1 MKKVMKVSTKI
12 SLYFSTLIILIGI
25 IFYFLLPSLL
35 NYPPDTINTQFDKE
49 VSKLYYVFQYAIAI
63 FAILLLFI
71 IYFKFSLR
79 KLDLW
84 IKTKDVSL
92 VPVVRKLCFTYP
104 IRLFALIEIFPVL
117 IVTITL
123 MSTGSHPV
131 ILLFK
136 IGILVF
142 SFATLLSSL
151 FLIISKNVFY
161 PILKETS
168 FYIDNEKTFS
178 KNTMVMRLVFQIFPS
193 ILVTALLIALIGYS
207 RLIVEKG
214 NLLNTYYMA
223 ELRAVSISSASSSPL
238 LSQLEEKLGSKLL
251 SENDFIFVQ
260 DPNGV
265 VQTSNNSEL
274 DHFFLKYMHDLSSSH
289 DNRVY
294 EAYTIDEQGVI
305 NTLKYNGQDYVV
317 GIHYEIV
324 ASSILVYFLLSSGLL
339 FIFNL
344 IVLYYISKSIDR
356 DLKNVTQGMHEIL
369 ENKDSIDGAR
379 LPITSNDSVGELV
392 NAFNDIQL
400 LTKDNMDKIHNHQD
414 MLMERERL
422 ASLGQLI
429 GGIAHNLKTPIMS
442 ISGATEGLKDL
453 VAEFDASI
461 GNPIVN
467 DDDFHEIANDMNE
480 WLVKVKSYT
489 EYMSDVITAVKGQ
502 AVSLT
507 NEADMNFTIGEL
519 FKTINIL
526 MKHELKQAVVYLNI
540 SMQVDENISIKGNV
554 NSIVQVIN
562 NMISNSIQVYDGK
575 PEQVIDL
582 IASQSLNNIV
592 ITVRD
597 YGPGIPKNV
606 KDKLFKEMVTTKGKN
621 GTGLGL
627 FMSYS
632 TIRAHFNGN
641 IEVASS
647 DKGTSFN
654 IILPLQ

>member
-1 MKKVMKVSTKI
+1 MKKCTKVSTKI
-12 SLYFSTLIILIGI
+12 SLYFSALIILIGI

-63 FAILLLFI
+63 CAILILFI

-84 IKTKDVSL
+84 GKTKDVAI
-92 VPVVRKLCFTYP
+92 VPVVRKLCFIYP
-104 IRLFALIEIFPVL
+104 IRLFALIEIVPVF

-123 MSTGSHPV
+123 MCTGSHPV

-142 SFATLLSSL
+142 SFATLLASL

-214 NLLNTYYMA
+214 NLLNTYYMT
-223 ELRAVSISSASSSPL
+223 ELKSVSVSSASSVPL
-238 LSQLEEKLGSKLL
+238 IKQLEDKLGSKLL
-251 SENDFIFVQ
+251 STNDFIFVES
-260 DPNGV
+260 PNGDV
-265 VQTSNNSEL
+265 ETSNNCQVG
-274 DHFFLKYMHDLSSSH
+274 HFFLKYMHDLSSSH

-305 NTLKYNGQDYVV
+305 DTIKYNGQDYVI

-324 ASSILVYFLLSSGLL
+324 ASSLLTYFLLSSGLL

-344 IVLYYISKSIDR
+344 VVLYYISKSIDR
-356 DLKNVTQGMHEIL
+356 DLRNVTQGMHEIL

-379 LPITSNDSVGELV
+379 LPITSNDTVGELV

-400 LTKDNMDKIHNHQD
+400 LTKDNMDKIHNHQG

-453 VAEFDASI
+453 VAEFDASV
-461 GNPIVN
+461 GNPVVN
-467 DDDFHEIANDMNE
+467 NDDFHAIASDMSE
-480 WLVKVKSYT
+480 WLVKVQSYT
-489 EYMSDVITAVKGQ
+489 EYMSDIITAVKGQ
-502 AVSLT
+502 AVTLS
-507 NEADMNFTIGEL
+507 NEAEMSFTIGEL
-519 FKTINIL
+519 FKTVNIL
-526 MKHELKQAVVYLNI
+526 MKHELKQAVVYLNV
-540 SMQVDENISIKGNV
+540 SMKVDENISIKGNV
-554 NSIVQVIN
+554 NSLVQVIN
-562 NMISNSIQVYDGK
+562 NMISNSIQAYDGK
-575 PEQVIDL
+575 SEQVIDL
-582 IASQSLNNIV
+582 IASQNLGNII

-597 YGPGIPKNV
+597 YGPGIPDNV
-606 KDKLFKEMVTTKGKN
+606 KDKLFKEMITTKGKN

-627 FMSYS
+627 YMSYS

-641 IEVASS
+641 IQLDSS
-647 DKGTSFN
+647 DNGTCFN
-654 IILPLQ
+654 IVLPL